1 MSGRKVCW
9 TDHDGQVAT
18 CIRNDENCNGCKYMP
33 EPEIKNKPHEYDA
46 IKTHM
51 SEYACM
57 RKQLHNLNRIS
68 YDLKDLAVSFSKT
81 GNRRVSKHLNGCAL
95 EIDGV
100 IEVLDYDID
109 KTNKDFEKHVMSGN
123 HD

>member
-1 MSGRKVCW
+1 MGGRKVCW
-9 TDHDGQVAT
+9 TDHNGQVAT
-18 CIRNDENCNGCKYMP
+18 CIRDDENCNGCKYMP

-57 RKQLHNLNRIS
+57 RKQLHNLNRVS
-68 YDLKDLAVSFSKT
+68 YNLKDLAVSFSKT
-81 GNRRVSKHLNGCAL
+81 GNRRVSKYLNGCAL

-109 KTNKDFEKHVMSGN
+109 KTNKEFEKYVINEES
-123 HD
+123 